1 MTVKEIVESE
11 AFKSVVE
18 DYRSMCFW
26 NMAEDFYPS
35 NARQLQIVV
44 DDLERYGDMA
54 AYRYAGKITK
64 WLSQVSSPAS

>member
-1 MTVKEIVESE
+1 MTIKDIVSSHEIH
-11 AFKSVVE
+11 SVV
-18 DYRSMCFW
+18 DDDRSMCFW

-44 DDLERYGDMA
+44 DDLERYGDRA
-54 AYRYAGKITK
+54 AYRYAGKIRK

>member
-1 MTVKEIVESE
+1 MTIKDIVASHEIH
-11 AFKSVVE
+11 SVVD

-54 AYRYAGKITK
+54 AYRYAGKIRK

>member
-1 MTVKEIVESE
+1 MTIKDIVSGHEIH
-11 AFKSVVE
+11 SVVD

-54 AYRYAGKITK
+54 AYRYAGKIRK

>member
-1 MTVKEIVESE
+1 
-11 AFKSVVE
+11 
-18 DYRSMCFW
+18 
-26 NMAEDFYPS
+26 MAEDFYPS

-54 AYRYAGKITK
+54 AYRYAGKIRK